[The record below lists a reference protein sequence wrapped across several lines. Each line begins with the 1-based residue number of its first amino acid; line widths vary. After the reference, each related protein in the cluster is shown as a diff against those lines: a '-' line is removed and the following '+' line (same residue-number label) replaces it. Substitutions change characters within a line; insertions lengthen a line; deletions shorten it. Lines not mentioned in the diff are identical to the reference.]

1 LASTKKGIDRVIPF
15 LSSLEEE
22 VDGGDLRQVS

>member
-1 LASTKKGIDRVIPF
+1 MKGMDRVIPF

-22 VDGGDLRQVS
+22 LDRGDLRQVSWLMA